1 MRSSLSSLYSGKQMS
16 KGRAGLDENRELF
29 HYKIHRIAGHPPMLA
44 VADYGLIGRSF
55 TENDITLKIN
65 KELYEDLVGDRNH
78 IASLILAYDI
88 VVLAGENS
96 VSLAKELGLVTED
109 SVLRVEGVPH
119 VQIYK
124 FKY

>member
-1 MRSSLSSLYSGKQMS
+1 LNDS
-16 KGRAGLDENRELF
+16 RELF
-29 HYKIHRIAGHPPMLA
+29 HYKIHRMAGHPPMLA
-44 VADYGLIGRSF
+44 IADYGLIGRSF
-55 TENDITLKIN
+55 SENGVTLLIN
-65 KELYEDLVGDRNH
+65 KELYEGMVGDRNH
-78 IASLILAYDI
+78 IANLMLAHDI
-88 VVLAGENS
+88 IVLAGHNS